1 MISTRIVAAALDTGV
16 ASAWLHET
24 GGKAGAVVQFSGVV
38 RGENATV
45 SGLYL
50 EHYPGMSERVLAA
63 LAERVAESWDVHRLL
78 AWHRVG
84 EVQVGEVIVIVGAAA
99 SHRQEAF
106 EAAACLMDLVKT
118 GVPLWKKLTGP
129 AGSEWAEAREQDV
142 EAAARWQNRL
152 K

>member
-1 MISTRIVAAALDTGV
+1 MISTRILADRLDSAA
-16 ASAWLHET
+16 ASAWLHDTE
-24 GGKAGAVVQFSGVV
+24 GKAGAIVAFSGVV
-38 RGENATV
+38 RGENAAV

-50 EHYPGMSERVLAA
+50 EHYAGMSERVLVA
-63 LAERVAESWDVHRLL
+63 LAERVAGSWDLHRLL

-84 EVQVGEVIVIVGAAA
+84 EMQVGEVIVIVGAAA

-118 GVPLWKKLTGP
+118 EVPLWKKLTGP
-129 AGSEWAEAREQDV
+129 AGSAWAEAREQDLDAV
-142 EAAARWQNRL
+142 ARWQKRL